1 VDEIADESL
10 RRLYRQRWAAIGVNI
25 FALAMALVAPRVAV
39 GLYLITTVL
48 LLGLPLVH
56 LHRRWRRSR
65 AT

>member
-1 VDEIADESL
+1 
-10 RRLYRQRWAAIGVNI
+10 
-25 FALAMALVAPRVAV
+25 MALVAPRVAV